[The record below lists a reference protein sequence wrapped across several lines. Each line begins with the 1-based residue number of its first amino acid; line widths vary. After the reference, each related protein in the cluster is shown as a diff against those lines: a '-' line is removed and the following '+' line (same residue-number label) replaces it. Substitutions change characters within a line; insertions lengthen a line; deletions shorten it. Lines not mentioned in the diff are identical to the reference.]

1 MASNKNNTVT
11 TSSNKGYRG
20 DYMTEYDLTQNNANV
35 PLNNYV
41 PPYNANVSS
50 CKKNNNYSF
59 VSMLYF
65 VVMIFALYLSFI
77 CNNGFDL
84 GSFVMA
90 LFFPYIYIIY
100 KLATS
105 KNFCDLIK
113 HKVSA

>member
-1 MASNKNNTVT
+1 MASTNKNN
-11 TSSNKGYRG
+11 
-20 DYMTEYDLTQNNANV
+20 NV
-35 PLNNYV
+35 PT
-41 PPYNANVSS
+41 S
-50 CKKNNNYSF
+50 KKTYF
-59 VSMLYF
+59 VSILYF
-65 VVMIFALYLSFI
+65 VVVMFALYLSFI

-84 GSFVMA
+84 GGFLMA